1 MQARTEER
9 FQEQEQLVERKN
21 FKEKVTEQNE
31 SIEGFKNVVD
41 DFGDERIK
49 IRGDSIEGMKIE
61 LMRKSIEARCDKYD
75 MSGFEK
81 VKVIVE
87 IIEDA
92 LTLEDKLRVYMDKN
106 EPADL
111 EKDGV

>member
-1 MQARTEER
+1 MK
-9 FQEQEQLVERKN
+9 KN
-21 FKEKVTEQNE
+21 FIEKVREQNE

-41 DFGDERIK
+41 DLGDEKIK
-49 IRGDSIEGMKIE
+49 IQGDIIEGMKIE

-75 MSGFEK
+75 MSEFEK

-87 IIEDA
+87 IIQDA

-106 EPADL
+106 ELADL
-111 EKDGV
+111 EQDGVGN